1 MELKMAGKINI
12 RSNNNMD
19 FIVDVELAKISD
31 TLKTMLN
38 NLGIDTESD
47 EASDEASEP
56 IPLPNI
62 NGAILK
68 KVVEWCEHHKTD
80 YNEFAEEDESIQPRL
95 DNIPDWDVSFF
106 NIDRVEIFEIINAAH
121 YLGIK
126 GLLNN
131 GCKTVAKMINGKT
144 PEQILQI
151 FNIKNDFTP
160 EQEEQMRKK
169 MNGSMKS
176 N

>member
-1 MELKMAGKINI
+1 MAGKINL
-12 RSNNNMD
+12 RSNDNMD
-19 FIVDVELAKISD
+19 FTMDVEFAKISE
-31 TLKTMLN
+31 TLKTMLDD
-38 NLGIDTESD
+38 LGIDTE
-47 EASDEASEP
+47 SDEASEP
-56 IPLPNI
+56 IPLPNV

-131 GCKTVAKMINGKT
+131 GCKTIAKMITGKT
-144 PEQILQI
+144 PEQMRQF
-151 FNIKNDFTP
+151 FNIKNDFTT
-160 EQEEQMRKK
+160 EQEEQIRKENEWCNEK
-169 MNGSMKS
+169 WFTLIKHF
-176 N
+176 